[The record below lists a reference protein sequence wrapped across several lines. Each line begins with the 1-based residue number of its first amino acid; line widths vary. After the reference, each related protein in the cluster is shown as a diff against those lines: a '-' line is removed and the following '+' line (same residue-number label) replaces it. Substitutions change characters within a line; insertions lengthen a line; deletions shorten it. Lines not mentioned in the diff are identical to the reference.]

1 MSLATG
7 NGTAI
12 ASQNNFTIR
21 PALTTGVGVEK
32 AHGVPGLTARLV
44 KTYRL
49 RPYRKQWRW
58 RAPIYTKCIPV
69 EATKDF
75 VQRLRQT

>member
-12 ASQNNFTIR
+12 ASQNNFTVR

-58 RAPIYTKCIPV
+58 RERPSTPDV
-69 EATKDF
+69 S
-75 VQRLRQT
+75 Q